1 MSYILDALRRAEAER
16 ERERG
21 TVPGVHARSLPTAAA
36 PAGERRRPSVGLL
49 LFGLAALLLALV
61 LALLLAWVLWRGSA
75 RAPVSPAPV
84 EMAAQPSPAPAPPAL
99 PQAPV
104 VQIVPVPVPVPAPAV
119 AAAPTPAPA
128 AQAARRAQGPV
139 DPAGAA
145 AAPPPEQDSPLTRP
159 LPLAQLPLDLRQ
171 SLPPLAVGG
180 SVYSD
185 NAAARFVMINGQVL
199 REGESPAAGVSV
211 ERIDP
216 KAVILRWRGLR
227 IEVPL

>member
-21 TVPGVHARSLPTAAA
+21 TVPNVHARSMPSAEA
-36 PAGERRRPSVGLL
+36 PARDRRQPPAGLL
-49 LFGLAALLLALV
+49 LFGVGALLLALV
-61 LALLLAWVLWRGSA
+61 LALLLAWLLWRGPA
-75 RAPVSPAPV
+75 RAPASPAPV
-84 EMAAQPSPAPAPPAL
+84 ELAAQPSPEPAPPAL
-99 PQAPV
+99 PPAPV
-104 VQIVPVPVPVPAPAV
+104 VQIVPVPVPAPA
-119 AAAPTPAPA
+119 AAAVPTPAPA
-128 AQAARRAQGPV
+128 AQPARRAQLPAES
-139 DPAGAA
+139 AGAA
-145 AAPPPEQDSPLTRP
+145 AAPEPEQDSPLTRP

-185 NAAARFVMINGQVL
+185 DAAARFVMINGQVL
-199 REGESPAAGVSV
+199 REGESPAAGVSI